1 MERMYQRSKI
11 QDESLYYETKKF
23 NGELPVIGVNTFL
36 GESDEDKDNDQESDQ
51 GSQEI
56 QLIRST
62 SEEKETQL
70 SNLSEFH
77 KQHSGTA
84 TEAIQRLKDVAR
96 NDGNIFTELMNTV
109 RVASLGQISQALY
122 EVGGQYRRSV

>member
-23 NGELPVIGVNTFL
+23 TGELPVIGVNTFL
-36 GESDEDKDNDQESDQ
+36 GGNDEDKEPED
-51 GSQEI
+51 I

-62 SEEKETQL
+62 EEEKETQL
-70 SNLSEFH
+70 ANLSQFH

-84 TEAIQRLKDVAR
+84 TEAIDRLKDVAR
-96 NDGNIFTELMNTV
+96 NDGNIFAELMNTV